1 MAAGQG
7 LFVRL
12 WGFGDETWQTG
23 EPVFYESHM
32 IYNNS
37 PPGETREAPCPL
49 HTGGRKHQQL
59 QTDDIHEPE
68 NGSRRQNEN
77 NYFTSI
83 ITGTRAEIASCA

>member
-1 MAAGQG
+1 
-7 LFVRL
+7 
-12 WGFGDETWQTG
+12 
-23 EPVFYESHM
+23 M

-37 PPGETREAPCPL
+37 SPGETREAPCLL

-83 ITGTRAEIASCA
+83 ITGTRAEIASCAQHAPGMQTAAASVGWAQISR